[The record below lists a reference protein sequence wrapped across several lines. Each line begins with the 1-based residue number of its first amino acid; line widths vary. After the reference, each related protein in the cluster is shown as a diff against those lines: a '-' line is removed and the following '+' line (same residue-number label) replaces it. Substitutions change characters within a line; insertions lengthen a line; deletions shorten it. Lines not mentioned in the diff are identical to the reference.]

1 MLQQQW
7 PHPQKRA
14 AAHHRELFNDE
25 HLGAGKA
32 RGHSN
37 GQTRTPRTDEDHV
50 DLEVFDGK
58 RCGINARLSAGADKT
73 ADESCGCKLEK
84 MSGHEGSSQIGSVQK
99 TAEI

>member
-1 MLQQQW
+1 MTSTSA
-7 PHPQKRA
+7 PARRA
-14 AAHHRELFNDE
+14 ATAT
-25 HLGAGKA
+25 A
-32 RGHSN
+32 RPVPP
-37 GQTRTPRTDEDHV
+37 PRTDEDHV

-73 ADESCGCKLEK
+73 DDESCGCKLEK

>member
-1 MLQQQW
+1 MLLSIGFSSSNG
-7 PHPQKRA
+7 PTRKSRA

-50 DLEVFDGK
+50 DLEVFDPK
-58 RCGINARLSAGADKT
+58 NKENLTRSVKQ
-73 ADESCGCKLEK
+73 
-84 MSGHEGSSQIGSVQK
+84 SSKS
-99 TAEI
+99 